1 MGYTSGKEYV
11 MPNEILINSMPE
23 EVRVGLLEGGQV
35 VEFYVERKRDA
46 SLVGNIYMGR
56 VVKILPGMQS
66 AFVDIGLERAAFLYV
81 ADIRADIEEYAPFLE
96 EEEEEEKE
104 DSVELI
110 SRRGRPD
117 LSIEE
122 LIQPGQEILVHV
134 SKDPIGSKGA
144 RVTSYITMPGRYL
157 VLMPNVEHIGIS
169 RRISDENERA
179 RLKAIAETIQP
190 KGYGLIIR
198 TASEGCSEEELKKD
212 LGFLL
217 LIWENIQRKKEK
229 VTAPALLYSDLD
241 LVFRSVRDLLTQNVE
256 RLVIDSAEEHERIK
270 EFVNTY
276 FPKLLDKIV
285 LYEGQE
291 PIFDAFGI
299 ELDISRALGRKV
311 WLKSGGYIVIDQ
323 IEAMTVIDVNTGKF
337 VGKEGLEDTILKTNL
352 EAVKEIAYQIR
363 LRNLGGIIIIDF
375 IDMERAENREKVF
388 NAFIEAMKKDRA
400 KNTILHI
407 SELGLIQMTRKRV
420 RESLGRIL
428 CEPCPYCEAKGFV
441 KSPLTL
447 CYEIFRKIT
456 KLARRGSEKI
466 IVTAHPSVAELLSD
480 EERLGLE
487 DIENHYGVKIIIKE
501 SITLHQ
507 ENYEI
512 ASL

>member
-1 MGYTSGKEYV
+1 MAS
-11 MPNEILINSMPE
+11 EILINATHE
-23 EVRVGLLEGGQV
+23 EIRVGLLDGGQV

-46 SLVGNIYMGR
+46 SLVGNIYKGKA
-56 VVKILPGMQS
+56 VKILPGMQS
-66 AFVDIGLERAAFLYV
+66 AFIDIGLERAAFLYV

-96 EEEEEEKE
+96 EEEKG
-104 DSVELI
+104 DSIEIL

-144 RVTSYITMPGRYL
+144 RVTSYITMPGRHL
-157 VLMPNVEHIGIS
+157 VLMPNVEHVGIS
-169 RRISDENERA
+169 RRIADEKERA
-179 RLKAIAETIQP
+179 RLKSIVEAIKP

-198 TASEGCSEEELKKD
+198 TASEGCSEEELQKD
-212 LGFLL
+212 LEFLI
-217 LIWENIQRKKEK
+217 LIWENIQRKKDK
-229 VTAPALLYSDLD
+229 VTAPSLLYSDLD
-241 LVFRSVRDLLTQNVE
+241 LVFRSIRDLLTQNVE
-256 RLVIDSAEEHERIK
+256 RLVIDSPEEYEKIK
-270 EFVNTY
+270 EFVKTY
-276 FPKLLDKIV
+276 FPKLLDKII

-375 IDMERAENREKVF
+375 IDMERHENREKVF
-388 NAFIEAMKKDRA
+388 NAFVEAMKKDRA
-400 KNTILHI
+400 KNTIFHI

-420 RESLGRIL
+420 RESIGRIL

-441 KSPLTL
+441 KSPRTL
-447 CYEIFRKIT
+447 CYEILRKIT
-456 KLARRGSEKI
+456 KLAKHGSEKI

-487 DIENHYGVKIIIKE
+487 EIENRYGIKVIIKE
-501 SITLHQ
+501 SMNLHQ

>member
-81 ADIRADIEEYAPFLE
+81 ADIRADIEEYAPFL

-441 KSPLTL
+441 KSPRTL

-456 KLARRGSEKI
+456 KLARHGSEKI